1 MVIVAS
7 GLGLNSLLGAGDMAH
22 ARASVKLNIPAMV
35 KNLLAQTSNPD
46 VPGLIAPAQGFAI
59 PGIAN
64 TPAFVKALIKKET
77 GPYPDSF
84 IFTLVDGD
92 PDLIGK
98 KTLAQQAKDGEMSS
112 AFGPAQITYE
122 LAETIRDAQ
131 ANKKLLNNSPEFK
144 EYLTA
149 IIKQGRKR
157 INSFRDSETTPVPP
171 NYIGGGKGNIPQVD
185 HDKHYGRLIQ
195 LALEAKMRI
204 LTAKGKPFTVENMSG
219 AWYAGKPKATEKFIE
234 DVVGFYKENVRPYQE
249 LAKTGP
255 RSTMYAPTS
264 GLLNYVE

>member
-1 MVIVAS
+1 
-7 GLGLNSLLGAGDMAH
+7 
-22 ARASVKLNIPAMV
+22 
-35 KNLLAQTSNPD
+35 

-64 TPAFVKALIKKET
+64 TPAFVKALVKKET
-77 GPYPDSF
+77 GSYTDPF

-92 PDLIGK
+92 PDSKK

-157 INSFRDSETTPVPP
+157 INSFRNSETTPVPP
-171 NYIGGGKGNIPQVD
+171 NYIAGGKGNIPQVD

-255 RSTMYAPTS
+255 RSTMYAPPS